1 MENLAQEAR
10 AFVDAVWRRGLEPEP
25 QLTVSEWAD
34 RHRLLPQASAE
45 PGPWRTAR
53 VPYLRAVMDALSV
66 SSAIERV
73 VFMAGAQ
80 LGKTEAGLNWLGY
93 VIAHAPGMMLLVQ
106 PTIDMV
112 RRNSR
117 TRIDPL
123 IEDTPALRGLVAP
136 PKAREKGNT
145 IAQKDFLGGS
155 LIMTGANA
163 PTGLRSTP
171 ARYLFLDEVD
181 AFPAD
186 ADGEGDP
193 IDLAIRRT
201 ATFRGR
207 RKIYLCSTPTLAGAS
222 RIEKAYLESD
232 QRRFFVPC
240 PQCGEFQPVTWDRIQ
255 WTAGEPDRAHFVC
268 SACGGIAEERH
279 KPLMLASGE
288 WRATAEG
295 DGRTAGFHLP
305 GLYSPFETWGEMARD
320 FLDVK
325 NDPPRLQAWVN
336 TRLGEPFE
344 DRATTPVLADDLMAR
359 AEEWGERLPAG
370 VLAITA
376 GVDTQDNRLE
386 VELVGWGAQE
396 ESWSLGYEVLW
407 GDPAKPEVWTQ
418 LDQVLSQR
426 FSIAVGGQS
435 LTIAATAIDSG
446 GHRTAEVMRFAQTRA
461 GRRVWAIKGRGGPG
475 VPPWPKRPPKLKAGS
490 PAPVFIVGVD
500 TLKTALYAR
509 LRLDGPGPGR
519 LHFPGD
525 RDLDWYRGLTAE
537 RPIRKFHKGVAKIEW
552 ITDNSARNEPLDC
565 RVYATAALHGLYA
578 TGYRLDTAVGL
589 ASAPAAKMAVKSR
602 WLDG

>member
-1 MENLAQEAR
+1 MTDLAPDAR
-10 AFVDAVWRRGLEPEP
+10 AFVDATWRRGLEPEP

-53 VPYLRAVMDALSV
+53 VPYLRAVMDALSA
-66 SSAIERV
+66 SSTIERV

-80 LGKTEAGLNWLGY
+80 VGKTEAGLNWLGY

-106 PTIDMV
+106 PTIDML

-145 IAQKDFLGGS
+145 ISQKDFLGGS

-207 RKIYLCSTPTLAGAS
+207 RKIYLCSTPTIAGAS

-240 PQCGEFQPVTWDRIQ
+240 PQCGEMQPITWDRIQ
-255 WTAGEPDRAHFVC
+255 WPEGAPDGAHFVC
-268 SACGGIAEERH
+268 AACGGIAEERH
-279 KPLMLASGE
+279 KPAMLAGGE
-288 WRATAEG
+288 WRATADG

-344 DRATTPVLADDLMAR
+344 DRATAPILADELMDR
-359 AEEWGERLPAG
+359 AEAFGEHLPAG

-376 GVDTQDNRLE
+376 GIDTQDDRLE
-386 VELVGWGAQE
+386 VELVAWGAQE

-407 GDPAKPEVWTQ
+407 GDPAKPEVWNQ
-418 LDQVLSQR
+418 LDQVLGQR
-426 FSIAVGGQS
+426 FPDATGEHMLAV
-435 LTIAATAIDSG
+435 AAAAIDSG
-446 GHRTAEVMRFAQTRA
+446 GHRTAEVMRFAQARA
-461 GRRVWAIKGRGGPG
+461 GRRVWPIKGRGGPG
-475 VPPWPKRPPKLKAGS
+475 VPPWPKRPPKPKAGAPS
-490 PAPVFIVGVD
+490 PVFIVGVD

-509 LRLDGPGPGR
+509 MRLTEAGPGR
-519 LHFPGD
+519 LHFPD
-525 RDLDWYRGLTAE
+525 ERDLDWYRGLTAE
-537 RPIRKFHKGVAKIEW
+537 RPIRKFHRGVAKIEW
-552 ITDNSARNEPLDC
+552 VKDTGVRNEPLDC

-578 TGYRLDTAVGL
+578 TGYRLD
-589 ASAPAAKMAVKSR
+589 APIGVAGTQAARMVVKSK
-602 WLDG
+602 WLGG

>member
-1 MENLAQEAR
+1 MEDLALEAR

-25 QLTVSEWAD
+25 QLTVSEWSD

-53 VPYLRAVMDALSV
+53 VPYLRAVMDALSA

-80 LGKTEAGLNWLGY
+80 VGKTEAGLNWLGY

-123 IEDTPALRGLVAP
+123 IEETPALRGLVAP

-145 IAQKDFLGGS
+145 IAQKEFLGGS

-181 AFPAD
+181 AFPVD
-186 ADGEGDP
+186 AAGEGDP

-207 RKIYLCSTPTLAGAS
+207 RKIYLCSTPTLAGVS

-240 PQCGEFQPVTWDRIQ
+240 PQCGEAQPITWDRIQ
-255 WTAGEPDRAHFVC
+255 WPEGEPDRAHLVC
-268 SACGGIAEERH
+268 SACGGVAEERH
-279 KPLMLASGE
+279 KPAMLAAGE

-325 NDPPRLQAWVN
+325 DDPPRLQAWVN

-344 DRATTPVLADDLMAR
+344 DRATTPILADDLMAR
-359 AEEWGERLPAG
+359 AEEWGDRLPAG

-386 VELVGWGAQE
+386 VELVAWGAQE

-418 LDQVLSQR
+418 LDQVLAQR
-426 FSIAVGGQS
+426 FPIEGSDQVLAV
-435 LTIAATAIDSG
+435 AATAIDSG
-446 GHRTAEVMRFAQTRA
+446 GHRTAEVVRFAQGRA
-461 GRRVWAIKGRGGPG
+461 NRRVWAIKGRGGPG

-500 TLKTALYAR
+500 TLKAALYAR
-509 LRLDGPGPGR
+509 LRLDGTGPGR
-519 LHFPGD
+519 LHFPSD

-552 ITDNSARNEPLDC
+552 IAESGVRNEPLDC

-578 TGYRLDTAVGL
+578 TGYRLDAV
-589 ASAPAAKMAVKSR
+589 ASATGGSTPRIVIKSK
-602 WLDG
+602 WLHL